1 MIHLYKAK
9 VLSYAEYRTAAIY
22 HASVPLLQHVDRVQ
36 ESFLEGRGIDAIS
49 AAVVFSFAPLSLIRG
64 LAMLGLIR

>member
-22 HASVPLLQHVDRVQ
+22 HASESLLQKVDHVQ
-36 ESFLEGRGIDAIS
+36 ESFFEDIGIDAIN
-49 AAVVFSFAPLSLIRG
+49 ALLYFNLAPLSLRRDI
-64 LAMLGLIR
+64 AMLGLIH